1 MVIRMR
7 LSKPLIAIASVAALS
22 GCASVPD
29 LGARPELVKPGA
41 LGTEQSL
48 AGARAGWPQAD
59 WWKSYR
65 DPQLAQLIEN
75 ALAGSPDVAAAA
87 ARLRAAEAA
96 AQQAGAATLPQVGV
110 EASVGGV
117 KQSYNLGIPRQFVPE
132 GIIDTGRIAGT
143 FSFDLDLWGRN
154 RAALAAATSE
164 AQAAAVDAEQAA
176 LLLSTGVAAAYADL
190 ARFHAER
197 DVAAE
202 AARVRGATA
211 ELTARR
217 VVNGLDTRG
226 EQRQAESRVPAAR
239 ADIAALDEAIAL
251 TKNRLAALIGKGPDR
266 GLSIARPVLDV
277 PPYGLPDNLAFN
289 LLGRRPDIV
298 AARLRT
304 EAAASRIKVART
316 AFYPNINLSAVV
328 GLQSLGLDQLFE
340 SDSSFGNAGPAI
352 SLPIFQGGR
361 LEGSY
366 RGARAQYDEAVARYN
381 GTLVT
386 ALREVADAAASLRAI
401 DVQLSEQREALA
413 AADEAAR
420 IARIRY
426 RGGLANQLTAL
437 QADDTLL
444 ATKRA
449 VAQLEARRIALD
461 IALVR
466 ALGGG
471 FQAPPRLAGT
481 E

>member
-1 MVIRMR
+1 
-7 LSKPLIAIASVAALS
+7 
-22 GCASVPD
+22 
-29 LGARPELVKPGA
+29 
-41 LGTEQSL
+41 
-48 AGARAGWPQAD
+48 
-59 WWKSYR
+59 
-65 DPQLAQLIEN
+65 
-75 ALAGSPDVAAAA
+75 
-87 ARLRAAEAA
+87 
-96 AQQAGAATLPQVGV
+96 
-110 EASVGGV
+110 
-117 KQSYNLGIPRQFVPE
+117 
-132 GIIDTGRIAGT
+132 
-143 FSFDLDLWGRN
+143 
-154 RAALAAATSE
+154 
-164 AQAAAVDAEQAA
+164 

-197 DVAAE
+197 DVAVE

-277 PPYGLPDNLAFN
+277 PPSGLPDNLAFD
-289 LLGRRPDIV
+289 LLGRRPDIM
-298 AARLRT
+298 ATRLRT

-316 AFYPNINLSAVV
+316 AFYPNVNLSAVI
-328 GLQSLGLDQLFE
+328 GLQSLGFDQLFE
-340 SDSSFGNAGPAI
+340 ADSSFGNAGPAI

-361 LEGSY
+361 LEGGY

-401 DVQLSEQREALA
+401 DVQLSQQREALA

-444 ATKRA
+444 AIKRA

-471 FQAPPRLAGT
+471 FQAPSRFAGT